1 MSMASTI
8 EHSSLIQL
16 RDIETAYKRIKKIA
30 KQTPLRHN
38 RWLSDRFSSNIY
50 FKREDLQVVRSYK
63 IRGAYNNIA
72 ALLSTEEL
80 VNGVICAS
88 AGNHAQGFALACKEL
103 QVKGKVFMPITT
115 PNQKIEKV
123 KLFGEEYVDIELV
136 GDTFDEANEEA
147 LKESKTLN
155 KRFIHPFDDP
165 ATIAGQATVGKEIF
179 EQFEGDQIDYILVPV
194 GGGGISAG
202 IGSYIKQVSPKTK
215 IIGFEPE
222 GAPAMFQS
230 LKQNKVVRLDGIDP
244 FVDGAAVQEIGNI
257 TFEICKEILHDMI
270 LVPEGKICTYILEMY
285 NQEAIV
291 VEPAGALSIAGLEYI
306 ADDIKGKNVV
316 CLISGGN
323 NDITRTE
330 EIKELSLLYEGLKH
344 YFIITFPQRAGAL
357 REFLNEV
364 LGPND
369 DITHFQYTK
378 KVSRTSGPAV
388 VGVECPSKEAY
399 EELISR
405 MKSHNFD
412 FQDLNEN
419 QELFRLLV

>member
-1 MSMASTI
+1 MTNTPHS
-8 EHSSLIQL
+8 SSLISL
-16 RDIETAYKRIKKIA
+16 RDIEVAYKRIKDVA
-30 KQTPLRHN
+30 KQTPLTHN
-38 RWLSDRFSSNIY
+38 QWLSNKFGANIY

-72 ALLSTEEL
+72 SCTKEEL
-80 VNGVICAS
+80 INGVVCAS
-88 AGNHAQGFALACKEL
+88 AGNHAQGFAMACKEL
-103 QVKGKVFMPITT
+103 QVNGKVFMPTTT

-123 KLFGEEYVDIELV
+123 KLFGGEYLEIELV
-136 GDTFDEANEEA
+136 GDTFDMAYDEA
-147 LKESKTLN
+147 LKETKNLN
-155 KRFIHPFDDP
+155 KQFIHPFNDS

-179 EQFEGDQIDYILVPV
+179 EQFEGKQIDYILVPV

-202 IGSYIKQVSPKTK
+202 IGSYIKQVSPETK

-222 GAPAMFQS
+222 AAPAMYQS
-230 LKQNKVVRLDGIDP
+230 LRQGKVVRIEDIDP
-244 FVDGAAVQEIGNI
+244 FVDGAAVQEVGDL
-257 TFEICKEILHDMI
+257 TLRICQEVLDDMI
-270 LVPEGKICTYILEMY
+270 LVPEGRICTYILDMY

-306 ADDIKGKNVV
+306 SEDIKGKNVV

-330 EIKELSLLYEGLKH
+330 EIKERSLLYEGLKH

-364 LGPND
+364 LGPSD

-388 VGVECPSKEAY
+388 VGLECKSKADYISLVE
-399 EELISR
+399 R
-405 MKSHNFD
+405 MKAHNFE
-412 FQDLNEN
+412 FEHLNDN
-419 QELFRLLV
+419 KLLFELLV